1 MKKISYN
8 CRVFINNRNQV
19 VVRVRWNKKRSEV
32 GLSTGMYADPLKWD
46 ENTQRP
52 KRGST
57 HIINAE
63 KIPSRAINERI
74 DEFLEAIEK
83 SFSEFAVN
91 NVTPK
96 TQDLRERVNEIIGR
110 NKQKEAEEEP
120 EVLKEKTL
128 KEIFDEFLQSGE
140 EERGWGDKIKY
151 KYLQSW
157 KHLNK
162 CVPNITIDTLTKET
176 MQKLKN
182 WYIKEG
188 YKNRTITNRF
198 KTLKSF
204 FRWMKVN
211 GYNVTDGVLGYKH
224 HLKVTEKNVV
234 FLTFDE
240 LLMFYNY
247 KFNDDQKTLEKARDL
262 FCFMAFTSL
271 RYSDLAQLK
280 RANIT
285 TRGIEIYTKK
295 TSDHITIDI
304 NHYAQELIDKYIVSA
319 DEFVFPV
326 PTNQK
331 LNQYLKLA
339 AKECGL
345 DREIIDTNNIGN
357 QRIDKS
363 NKLYEI
369 ISCHDARRTFVCC
382 SLALGIPET
391 TVMKWTGH
399 KCYENMKPYIEVTD
413 KTLKREMSK
422 WDGYGIKN
430 QIIDSIDKL
439 PNEKL
444 EQVYDF
450 IKNIA

>member
-32 GLSTGMYADPLKWD
+32 GLSIGMYADPLKWD

-188 YKNRTITNRF
+188 
-198 KTLKSF
+198 
-204 FRWMKVN
+204 
-211 GYNVTDGVLGYKH
+211 
-224 HLKVTEKNVV
+224 
-234 FLTFDE
+234 
-240 LLMFYNY
+240 
-247 KFNDDQKTLEKARDL
+247 
-262 FCFMAFTSL
+262 
-271 RYSDLAQLK
+271 
-280 RANIT
+280 
-285 TRGIEIYTKK
+285 
-295 TSDHITIDI
+295 
-304 NHYAQELIDKYIVSA
+304 
-319 DEFVFPV
+319 
-326 PTNQK
+326 
-331 LNQYLKLA
+331 
-339 AKECGL
+339 
-345 DREIIDTNNIGN
+345 
-357 QRIDKS
+357 
-363 NKLYEI
+363 
-369 ISCHDARRTFVCC
+369 
-382 SLALGIPET
+382 
-391 TVMKWTGH
+391 
-399 KCYENMKPYIEVTD
+399 
-413 KTLKREMSK
+413 
-422 WDGYGIKN
+422 
-430 QIIDSIDKL
+430 
-439 PNEKL
+439 
-444 EQVYDF
+444 
-450 IKNIA
+450 